1 MSKDLK
7 SGIFRPYKGIYRN
20 EKGEEVVTDEF
31 YEDIERRKIRYEQID
46 RRLEQAKLAKK
57 EEDLA
62 RKKEI
67 AAL

>member
-46 RRLEQAKLAKK
+46 GRLEQAKLAKK
-57 EEDLA
+57 EEELA
-62 RKKEI
+62 RKKEM

>member
-1 MSKDLK
+1 MNKNVK
-7 SGIFRPYKGIYRN
+7 SGIFRSYKGVYRN

-31 YEDIERRKIRYEQID
+31 YEDIARRKISHEQWE

-57 EEDLA
+57 EEELA

>member
-57 EEDLA
+57 EEELA
-62 RKKEI
+62 RKKEM